1 MYFAIIGTFRD
12 LHDNKT
18 SISSQVCKINYPA
31 IQQFSWFTAGFLCQN
46 IFSVIVLSVSVLGV
60 PVWTVVLVSA
70 AVAIFYTSIVRM
82 FLLPRLLTVL
92 TTANKSHPS
101 RHTLAV
107 ISLTCQCRMKFDSV
121 DLKLHADIKFSPYLK
136 APTPLCVAGW
146 PKSCGVVWYF
156 FVLLHVRRNASRC
169 RSGNYRL
176 LKPWINVFSPNIQQ

>member
-1 MYFAIIGTFRD
+1 M
-12 LHDNKT
+12 
-18 SISSQVCKINYPA
+18 CKINYPA
-31 IQQFSWFTAGFLCQN
+31 IQQFSWFIAGFLCQN

-92 TTANKSHPS
+92 TTANESHPY

-107 ISLTCQCRMKFDSV
+107 ISLTCQCRMKFDSAV
-121 DLKLHADIKFSPYLK
+121 LKLHADIKFSPYLK
-136 APTPLCVAGW
+136 APTPLCVAGR
-146 PKSCGVVWYF
+146 PKSCSVVWYF
-156 FVLLHVRRNASRC
+156 SVLLHVRRNAGRC

-176 LKPWINVFSPNIQQ
+176 LEPCTNYFVFPQYSTVILWYHNVRLWCMN